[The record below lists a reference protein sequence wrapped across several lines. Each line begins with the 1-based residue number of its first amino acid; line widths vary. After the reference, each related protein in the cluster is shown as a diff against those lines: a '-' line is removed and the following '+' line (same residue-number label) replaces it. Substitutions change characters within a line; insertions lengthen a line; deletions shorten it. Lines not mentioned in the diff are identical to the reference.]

1 MPCELAVPTQT
12 RPSRFYQRA
21 TGPPRN
27 LTFADTVEKVMDVDS
42 GHSQVTTTDTHGIP
56 AERLHPKAANWRC
69 RPISDTHGLELAALK
84 PPVKQIDA
92 AEVRPS

>member
-1 MPCELAVPTQT
+1 VIWKANRH
-12 RPSRFYQRA
+12 RP
-21 TGPPRN
+21 
-27 LTFADTVEKVMDVDS
+27 L
-42 GHSQVTTTDTHGIP
+42 
-56 AERLHPKAANWRC
+56 RLHLEWRY